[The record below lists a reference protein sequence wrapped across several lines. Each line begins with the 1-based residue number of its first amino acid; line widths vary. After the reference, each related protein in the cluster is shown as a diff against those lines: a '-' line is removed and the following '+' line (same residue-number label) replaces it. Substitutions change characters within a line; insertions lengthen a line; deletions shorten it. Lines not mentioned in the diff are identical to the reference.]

1 MFNRRHIHHLF
12 SIVSPKW
19 LRIGECATINGK
31 GQTVP
36 TLFFSYSH
44 VDENLRDQLEI
55 HLSALRRQGIISSW
69 HDRRITAGSEFA
81 KQIDQH
87 LEAASI
93 ILLLIS
99 PNFIDSD
106 YCYDLEMSR
115 AMEKHQN
122 GSATVIPVI
131 LRPCDWHDLPFS
143 KLQATPRNGK
153 AISIWPDIDEAF
165 LDVVKAVKA
174 AIQGRPSNSDVLPSN
189 SPTEPVVVQSG
200 SIPRTPTTP
209 VIRSSNLRINK
220 KFTQL
225 DKDRFRHEGFEYI
238 ARFFEGSLHELVNR
252 NPELDQSFRRIDA
265 TRFTATAYVNGKK
278 VFQGSASISGGMLGQ
293 DGIEYVMTDDP
304 AYGGMNEAVFVKAD
318 GQMLYFEPLGMQS
331 GDREKLTFQGAAEF
345 FWDLFIRPLQQ

>member
-1 MFNRRHIHHLF
+1 MDQRRSYQLF
-12 SIVSPKW
+12 CG
-19 LRIGECATINGK
+19 LAIGMIFRLASC
-31 GQTVP
+31 
-36 TLFFSYSH
+36 
-44 VDENLRDQLEI
+44 
-55 HLSALRRQGIISSW
+55 RRRPG
-69 HDRRITAGSEFA
+69 TAKPSG
-81 KQIDQH
+81 
-87 LEAASI
+87 
-93 ILLLIS
+93 
-99 PNFIDSD
+99 
-106 YCYDLEMSR
+106 
-115 AMEKHQN
+115 
-122 GSATVIPVI
+122 
-131 LRPCDWHDLPFS
+131 
-143 KLQATPRNGK
+143 
-153 AISIWPDIDEAF
+153 SIWPDIDEAF

-278 VFQGSASISGGMLGQ
+278 VCQGSASISGGMLGQ